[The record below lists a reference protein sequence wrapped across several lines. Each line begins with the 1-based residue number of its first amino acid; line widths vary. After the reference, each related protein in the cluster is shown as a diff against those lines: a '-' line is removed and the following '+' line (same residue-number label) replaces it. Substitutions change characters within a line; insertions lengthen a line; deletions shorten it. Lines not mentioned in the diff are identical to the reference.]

1 MTYWDRLVLRVATRL
16 VSDLTR
22 RRVLLAIRMLRYQ
35 HVTEQER
42 ADVGWERD
50 RTP

>member
-1 MTYWDRLVLRVATRL
+1 MTRWDRLILKVATRL

-42 ADVGWERD
+42 ADVGWKPD
-50 RTP
+50 RIP